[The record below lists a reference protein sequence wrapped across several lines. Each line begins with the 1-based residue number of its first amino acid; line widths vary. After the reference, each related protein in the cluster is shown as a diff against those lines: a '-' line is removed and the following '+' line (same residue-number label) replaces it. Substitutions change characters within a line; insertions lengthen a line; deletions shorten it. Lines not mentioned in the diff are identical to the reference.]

1 MPLVTDNAYDAGL
14 NYIIAKADRVYLCS
28 AEPTTFLEAQ
38 STFRLGVKTNPSL
51 TGPLDGAVDG
61 RRLQIDS
68 FLDGVWEITGDATHY
83 ALADSVGSELLAVEA
98 LSTAPEAGTALD
110 TWRSLSP
117 INVTL
122 RDAA

>member
-14 NYIIAKADRVYLCS
+14 NYILSKADRMYMCS

-51 TGPLDGAVDG
+51 TGPLDGDVDG
-61 RRLQIDS
+61 RRIEIDNFS
-68 FLDGVWEITGDATHY
+68 DGVWEVTGDGTHY
-83 ALADSVGSELLAVEA
+83 ALVDEAGGELLVVEA
-98 LSTAPEAGTALD
+98 LSTAPEAGVALD
-110 TWRSLSP
+110 SWTVSSP
-117 INVTL
+117 IEITL